1 MPSGVVTNPLFV
13 SGGSGGCAMANG
25 TSAKPAA
32 TKRICRSFMR
42 SFISRSIR
50 QGLALLLPDT
60 LISRVDGGSGDGDF
74 FVGAKDGAQGVANL
88 AQRGVGFDG
97 LVDERHQVF
106 GSFGGL
112 AKRGEAAGDF
122 VVRAFAA

>member
-1 MPSGVVTNPLFV
+1 MAPAPNRQPRKESAVASCAV
-13 SGGSGGCAMANG
+13 SF
-25 TSAKPAA
+25 PVP
-32 TKRICRSFMR
+32 F
-42 SFISRSIR
+42 R